1 MKIIS
6 HRGLWN
12 EPSEKNSLSS
22 FKNSIDQNF
31 GFEIDIRSFNG
42 ELIVSHDPLDDK
54 NKSIRF
60 CDVLSYY
67 QINNSEV
74 FIAINIKEDGLD
86 FLIKKILTK
95 FDIENYFVFDMSIPD
110 MVIYSNSNI
119 TFFTRQSEYE
129 KHPAL
134 YEKASGIWLDEFD
147 SHWINDEIIQFH
159 HNNNKKICIVSPE
172 LHDRDFTDEWKKYK
186 KILSSKTNFTNIMIC
201 TDYSEKAKKFFS

>member
-95 FDIENYFVFDMSIPD
+95 FEIYTVKSIG
-110 MVIYSNSNI
+110 IKH
-119 TFFTRQSEYE
+119 FF
-129 KHPAL
+129 K
-134 YEKASGIWLDEFD
+134 
-147 SHWINDEIIQFH
+147 
-159 HNNNKKICIVSPE
+159 
-172 LHDRDFTDEWKKYK
+172 
-186 KILSSKTNFTNIMIC
+186 
-201 TDYSEKAKKFFS
+201 